1 MFKLMLLCDYSRE
14 PERRLLKGVSS
25 FAATV
30 GGWMYFR
37 MDSSLY
43 LNPARR
49 HEVFERAREI
59 KADAIFGNWA
69 GADRETVESLG
80 IPVVLRAGRDYAPGI
95 PSLGGSY
102 QEIGRMGAEF
112 FLRRRYVNYAFFGYS
127 DRVWSR
133 ERREGYSKS
142 LAEADARAFSFETWE
157 NRDDVKDLKEWL
169 SSLPKPV
176 AIFAANDVLAS
187 RLVEYCHELKF
198 AIPEDVALLGV
209 DNDEFQCNLS
219 YPGLSSVN
227 LDYESQG
234 YLLGQTIWEMHSQG
248 KIWPARISIHPLNVV
263 ERGTTPRHNI
273 SDPYVRRIVEKM
285 DSEFNSGIS
294 LEEITADIPLSR
306 RSIELRFKKEMSPYT
321 MLSYL
326 NKIRADHMARLL
338 KEGDIPVY
346 LAAEKA
352 GFEASA
358 SAAGRVFKN
367 YYGVSPAQY
376 RKKKEAPR

>member
-25 FAATV
+25 FAASV

-37 MDSSLY
+37 IDSALY
-43 LNPARR
+43 LNPSRR
-49 HEVFERAREI
+49 REVIERAREI

-69 GADRETVESLG
+69 GIDRETAETLG
-80 IPVVLRAGRDYAPGI
+80 IPIVLRAGNDYFPGI
-95 PSLGGSY
+95 PSLGGNY
-102 QEIGRMGAEF
+102 QEIGRTGAEF
-112 FLRRRYVNYAFFGYS
+112 FLRRHYENYAFFGYS

-133 ERREGYSKS
+133 ERWEGYSRR
-142 LAEADARAFSFETWE
+142 LAEADARAFHFETRE
-157 NRDDVKDLKEWL
+157 NWDEAKDLKEWL

-176 AIFAANDVLAS
+176 ALFAANDVLAS
-187 RLVEYCHELKF
+187 RIVEYCHELKF
-198 AIPEDVALLGV
+198 SIPEDVAILGV
-209 DNDEFQCNLS
+209 DNDEFQCNIS
-219 YPGLSSVN
+219 YPSLSSVN

-234 YLLGQTIWEMHSQG
+234 YRLGQIIWEMHSRG
-248 KIWPARISIHPLNVV
+248 KIWPVRISINPLDVV
-263 ERGTTPRHNI
+263 ERETTPRHNI

-285 DSEFNSGIS
+285 DSEFNTGIS
-294 LEEITADIPLSR
+294 LSEITADIPLSR
-306 RSIELRFKKEMSPYT
+306 RSIELRFKKEMHPYT

-338 KEGDIPVY
+338 KEGDMPVY

-358 SAAGRVFKN
+358 SAAGRIFKK
-367 YYGVSPAQY
+367 YKGLSPAQY
-376 RKKKEAPR
+376 RKQQ